1 MVIKR
6 SLQRNYASNQIW
18 GKCGEE
24 LGHSIIV
31 IKPNSACRGLAGSH
45 ERFIAWGIEL
55 PQLNKVCIMGKPR
68 THLSVLIKPLFSP
81 ISLLEDLAI
90 SNDRMVAWGIRLP
103 IQGNIRTTGKPEG
116 LKRCVFEVKDE
127 ILIAFVNSQG
137 QFREEF

>member
-1 MVIKR
+1 M
-6 SLQRNYASNQIW
+6 
-18 GKCGEE
+18 GE
-24 LGHSIIV
+24 V
-31 IKPNSACRGLAGSH
+31 WRGVRAFH
-45 ERFIAWGIEL
+45 F
-55 PQLNKVCIMGKPR
+55 NKARIMGKPR
-68 THLSVLIKPLFSP
+68 THLSVLISLLGKKDEETAGEKRKVQIKPLFSP

>member
-55 PQLNKVCIMGKPR
+55 P
-68 THLSVLIKPLFSP
+68 
-81 ISLLEDLAI
+81 
-90 SNDRMVAWGIRLP
+90 